1 MHLSPCHA
9 PLCLQTSVF
18 VSLCLCLSVSFS
30 GAAVRLF
37 QCLLFTSVYLRPEL
51 VHLNPCVCSCVCIF
65 ECQCLFA
72 SQWPYVP
79 VLIPVLVFV
88 PTVCVSLAGWL
99 ALCLFPCRCIFLYLL
114 SLCVC
119 SRACLCVPMFVP
131 DPMSTYVGK
140 NIKKEHEY
148 VCSFAN
154 FMSCRI
160 API

>member
-1 MHLSPCHA
+1 MSPCHA

-65 ECQCLFA
+65 ESLCLFP

-88 PTVCVSLAGWL
+88 PTVCVSLASWL
-99 ALCLFPCRCIFLYLL
+99 ALCLFPCRCLCVFFVFVI
-114 SLCVC
+114 SLRLFPCVSLRSHVC
-119 SRACLCVPMFVP
+119 SRSCVHICWHR
-131 DPMSTYVGK
+131 YEKG
-140 NIKKEHEY
+140 
-148 VCSFAN
+148 A
-154 FMSCRI
+154 
-160 API
+160 